1 MLDMPR
7 IELERIEEVEDASQT
22 STERFDR
29 IAFAERALALV
40 RPAGTTV
47 AICEGQRHV
56 RVEAGRQWG
65 AAVGQRWAILSV
77 PGNASRR
84 AIASA
89 VLELSTSGASRPWA
103 LDVLLGGCETA
114 YRGPGRRAEREEP

>member
-1 MLDMPR
+1 MIVDMPR
-7 IELERIEEVEDASQT
+7 IELERIEEVEDASQS
-22 STERFDR
+22 STESFDR

-47 AICEGQRHV
+47 AICEGQRRV

-65 AAVGQRWAILSV
+65 SAAGQRWAILSV

-89 VLELSTSGASRPWA
+89 VLELSTSETSRPWA
-103 LDVLLGGCETA
+103 LDLLIGGCETA
-114 YRGPGRRAEREEP
+114 YRGPARRGEP